1 MFNLKKLRSRKIG
14 FCCEQDWILLAAKS
28 IVAVQGGAWFAC
40 GIVVRG
46 LVILELFYC
55 DFFVDAA
62 KTKGMLQLMNLAMP
76 YTEVEP

>member
-1 MFNLKKLRSRKIG
+1 MFNLMKLCSRKIG

-46 LVILELFYC
+46 VGDAKIMFAAEPVRLLERFR
-55 DFFVDAA
+55 
-62 KTKGMLQLMNLAMP
+62 T
-76 YTEVEP
+76 